1 MRLID
6 ADELKAKISRS
17 TCNYPELMWKK
28 VTCDVI
34 NNQPTAY
41 DIDKVVEQIQKY
53 SFCGNDEPICDN
65 KDKYNKSNCDNCNK
79 LFLREFETIDIIRN
93 GGKE

>member
-1 MRLID
+1 M
-6 ADELKAKISRS
+6 KAKISRS

-41 DIDKVVEQIQKY
+41 DIDKVVEQIKNN
-53 SFCGNDEPICDN
+53 SFTHSSVNWMFVDDLVRTE
-65 KDKYNKSNCDNCNK
+65 
-79 LFLREFETIDIIRN
+79 EAIDIIRN

>member
-41 DIDKVVEQIQKY
+41 DIDKVVEQVLLHCIGI
-53 SFCGNDEPICDN
+53 SHERNLDIA
-65 KDKYNKSNCDNCNK
+65 
-79 LFLREFETIDIIRN
+79 IDIIRN

>member
-1 MRLID
+1 MKGENMRLID

-41 DIDKVVEQIQKY
+41 DIDKVVEQIKNN
-53 SFCGNDEPICDN
+53 SFTHSSVNWMFVDDLVRTE
-65 KDKYNKSNCDNCNK
+65 
-79 LFLREFETIDIIRN
+79 EAIDIIRN